1 MTPTG
6 VPSTSSRRSGPTPVQ
21 PPGDDGGSV
30 PTGLSRF
37 QLDALFEARA
47 ASVRARHDE
56 RLARRRLWLSHHWPA
71 HYAER
76 CATVGGRP
84 VCRRCLA
91 LYPLSILVAVLALVV
106 GPPWPAPWDPWP
118 VWLLSLPATVAF
130 VGEALGWFRYSVR
143 WQVGTMLVA
152 AVAFGRAWGAEMGD
166 GGQAMFWGPIAVF
179 GGLWFAASA
188 VGHVRRTRTGRPTA

>member
-1 MTPTG
+1 MIPTG
-6 VPSTSSRRSGPTPVQ
+6 IPSSSARRSGRTPV
-21 PPGDDGGSV
+21 PPPHDDGESV
-30 PTGLSRF
+30 PAGLSPA
-37 QLDALFEARA
+37 QLDAVFEARA

-76 CATVGGRP
+76 CASVGGRP

-106 GPPWPAPWDPWP
+106 GPPWPASWDPWP

-130 VGEALGWFRYSVR
+130 
-143 WQVGTMLVA
+143 
-152 AVAFGRAWGAEMGD
+152 GRAWGAEMAH
-166 GGQAMFWGPIAVF
+166 GGQAMFWGPIALF
-179 GGLWFAASA
+179 GGLWFFASA
-188 VGHVRRTRTGRPTA
+188 AGHVRRTGTGRIAG